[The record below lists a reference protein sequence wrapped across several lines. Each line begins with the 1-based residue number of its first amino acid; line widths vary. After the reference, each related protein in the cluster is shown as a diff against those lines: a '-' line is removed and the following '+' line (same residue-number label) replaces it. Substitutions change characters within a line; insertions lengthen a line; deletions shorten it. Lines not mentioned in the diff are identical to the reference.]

1 MGQGEEGFRDLKIEL
16 LPSAMKELGN
26 LPHNIQRQIAVK
38 INSLAKTPFPA
49 SCKVLRGENAYRLR
63 SGDYRILYMVD
74 KPSETVTV
82 VKIRHRKDAYRN
94 L

>member
-1 MGQGEEGFRDLKIEL
+1 MKIGL
-16 LPSAMKELGN
+16 LPSAVKELGS
-26 LPHNIQRQIAVK
+26 LPHNIRKQIAAK
-38 INSLAKTPFPA
+38 ITSLAKDAFPA
-49 SCKVLRGENAYRLR
+49 SSKMLRGENAYRLR
-63 SGDYRILYMVD
+63 SGDYRILYTVD